1 MDVLLDIYYK
11 FKKIEKIG
19 TPIFIRKESKKHDNK
34 KI

>member
-1 MDVLLDIYYK
+1 MREEI
-11 FKKIEKIG
+11 IGEIIG